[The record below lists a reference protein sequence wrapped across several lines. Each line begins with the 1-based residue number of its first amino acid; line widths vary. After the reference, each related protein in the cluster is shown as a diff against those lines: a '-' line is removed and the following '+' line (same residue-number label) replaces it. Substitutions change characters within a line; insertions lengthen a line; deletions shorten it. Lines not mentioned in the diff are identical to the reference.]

1 MTRRLILGLSCF
13 AISSLAF
20 RSVAAQNY
28 PTVPYKEAGDH
39 VDQIVWVE
47 GTVLKSENAAEG
59 VYLLFSANEK
69 YIRVLVPK
77 ANLNAFEGGVH
88 HKYIGKKIKA
98 VGKVAKYGHRLIVGV
113 SEPKRIKI
121 VEKDAT

>member
-13 AISSLAF
+13 AISTLAF
-20 RSVAAQNY
+20 RSAAAQNY

-47 GTVLKSENAAEG
+47 GTILKSENAAEG

-69 YIRVLVPK
+69 YVRVLVPK
-77 ANLNAFEGGVH
+77 ANVNSFEGGIH

-98 VGKVAKYGHRLIVGV
+98 VGKVTKYGTKLIVGV

>member
-1 MTRRLILGLSCF
+1 MTRRLFTALFCF
-13 AISSLAF
+13 AVSSLVL
-20 RSVAAQNY
+20 SPVAAQDY

-39 VDQIVWVE
+39 VDKIVWVE

-69 YIRVLVPK
+69 YVRVLVPK
-77 ANLNAFEGGVH
+77 ANVNAFEGGIH

-98 VGKVAKYGHRLIVGV
+98 VGKVTKYGTKLIVGV

>member
-1 MTRRLILGLSCF
+1 MTRRLFLGLSCF
-13 AISSLAF
+13 AISSLAW
-20 RSVAAQNY
+20 SAVGAQNY

-47 GTVLKSENAAEG
+47 GTVLKSENSAEG

-98 VGKVAKYGHRLIVGV
+98 VGKVSKYGHRLIVGV

-121 VEKDAT
+121 VDKEAT

>member
-1 MTRRLILGLSCF
+1 MTRRLFLGLSCF
-13 AISSLAF
+13 AISSLTWSNA
-20 RSVAAQNY
+20 SAQNY

-69 YIRVLVPK
+69 YVRVLVPK
-77 ANLNAFEGGVH
+77 ANLNAFDGGVH

-98 VGKVAKYGHRLIVGV
+98 VGKISKYGHRLIVGV

-121 VEKDAT
+121 VDKEAT